1 MICREPLFLQQFPNL
16 GQSKH
21 YRTAAST
28 TTTVLMSQIMIGIL
42 VIFSHDRSAYTCKLC
57 GGRSDRGRPRSSH
70 GRHSYIGPS
79 SLLIRIDRLPP
90 GRIFTCVEV
99 NAIMPRRQICEN
111 KNFKISPVSFRR
123 RPGSPGTRRPDGGGC
138 GERRLY
144 KVVPCGSGRTRS
156 EVVAL
161 ALSDRHLGCR
171 QFYTTLKDQQTCSKS
186 KWDDFFGN

>member
-1 MICREPLFLQQFPNL
+1 MCVCNCTCIHLITELWFTWRLSWSYCFATSAWDNWHQRLLQCSPQELEIICREPLFLQQFPNL

-79 SLLIRIDRLPP
+79 SLLYVLT
-90 GRIFTCVEV
+90 GCLLTYCW
-99 NAIMPRRQICEN
+99 EN
-111 KNFKISPVSFRR
+111 LKVCWNNSPK
-123 RPGSPGTRRPDGGGC
+123 TD
-138 GERRLY
+138 LQ
-144 KVVPCGSGRTRS
+144 
-156 EVVAL
+156 
-161 ALSDRHLGCR
+161 D
-171 QFYTTLKDQQTCSKS
+171 
-186 KWDDFFGN
+186 